1 MAGIDRLAGEQEHAT
16 GARAFGLMLALT
28 VAVVLGVNAAAIRLS
43 PVSERTFDG
52 RTVATKWT
60 LASAGAPAGGVVAIG
75 DSSGNFAVDTDVLEE
90 RLGVEARNYCTY
102 GRFLNLG
109 AGWFLDQALEAAEE
123 PPSVVLVVM
132 GSRTFALEADGFT
145 FASIPA
151 PMGGWGDRV
160 PFVTLP
166 MAEAFQ
172 FAVARLFPLY
182 AQHRS
187 FEGGIR
193 KGLWHIDGSRLP
205 IGPDGTSVL
214 PRAYPNGVA
223 PFAEKV
229 LGEIAA
235 MGDGPIP
242 SDRDRAAMRG
252 LARAAEEFGFDLVFV
267 DGPVWEGLAVREE
280 HRAFLAE
287 VHGFMDELCDSS
299 ERVHRLPGGLQ
310 VFQKEVMENPFHLT
324 GAAASVFTAEL
335 ADRLGELG
343 LPR

>member
-1 MAGIDRLAGEQEHAT
+1 MAGIDRLAGEREHAT
-16 GARAFGLMLALT
+16 GAKAFGLLLAL
-28 VAVVLGVNAAAIRLS
+28 VAVLVLGVNAAAIRLS

-52 RTVATKWT
+52 RTVAAKWE
-60 LASAGAPAGGVVAIG
+60 LASAGAPAGGIVIIG
-75 DSSGNFAVDTDVLEE
+75 DSSGNFAVETTVLEE

-109 AGWFLDQALEAAEE
+109 AAWFLDRALEGAEA
-123 PPSVVLVVM
+123 PPAVVLVVM

-151 PMGGWGDRV
+151 AFGDWSARIPYV
-160 PFVTLP
+160 ALP
-166 MAEAFQ
+166 VAEALQ
-172 FAVARLFPLY
+172 FAAARLFPLY

-205 IGPDGTSVL
+205 IGPGGTSVL

-229 LGEIAA
+229 LGELAD
-235 MGDGPIP
+235 MGQGPVP
-242 SDRDRAAMRG
+242 SARDRAAMRG
-252 LARAAEEFGFDLVFV
+252 LVRAADERGFDLVFV
-267 DGPVWEGLAVREE
+267 DGPVWEGLADREE
-280 HRAFLAE
+280 HRAFLAR
-287 VHGFMDELCDSS
+287 VHGFMDEICEGS
-299 ERVHRLPGGLQ
+299 ERAQRLPGGLQ
-310 VFQKEVMENPFHLT
+310 VFPSDVMENPFHLT
-324 GAAASVFTAEL
+324 GPAAAVYSAEL
-335 ADRLGELG
+335 AARLGELG

>member
-16 GARAFGLMLALT
+16 GARAFGLMLALIA
-28 VAVVLGVNAAAIRLS
+28 AVVLGVNAAAIRLS

-109 AGWFLDQALEAAEE
+109 AGWFLDQALEAAEA

-151 PMGGWGDRV
+151 PLGGWADRI
-160 PFVTLP
+160 PFVALP
-166 MAEAFQ
+166 MAEALQ
-172 FAVARLFPLY
+172 FTAARLFPLY

-193 KGLWHIDGSRLP
+193 KGLWQIDGSRLP
-205 IGPDGTSVL
+205 IRPGGTSVL

-242 SDRDRAAMRG
+242 SDRDRAAMVG
-252 LARAAEEFGFDLVFV
+252 LARAAEEIGFDLVFV
-267 DGPVWEGLAVREE
+267 DGPVWEGLAAREE
-280 HRAFLAE
+280 HRAFLTE
-287 VHGFMDELCDSS
+287 VHGFMDELCDGS